1 MTKDSD
7 QEVKS
12 QTVITGGTII
22 SAAING
28 IVGYIAVYFFQPLWL
43 RTVKWWHNDNK

>member
-1 MTKDSD
+1 MTQDSD
-7 QEVKS
+7 QEIKS

-22 SAAING
+22 GAAING

-43 RTVKWWHNDNK
+43 KAIKWWNGENK